1 MFFYDAWIHWLES
14 LDHSYLFIVV
24 LPFAI
29 VVVALWSKYASATKA
44 ERDDSKRQWE
54 KDRP

>member
-1 MFFYDAWIHWLES
+1 MFFYDAWIHWLDS
-14 LDHSYLFIVV
+14 LDHSYLFIGV